1 MKKGDKVTLKIK
13 KLVYEGA
20 GLGKIDRIPVFVENT
35 CPEDIV
41 EAEIT
46 VLNKNFARAKVLE
59 IKEPSPHRVKPFCP
73 LHNACGGCGWQF
85 IDYDFQL
92 EQKRNI
98 VEETVKKFTGR
109 EIEVKP
115 VIKSPQTREYRSKVQ
130 YPVSQTKVSK
140 RLLAGYY
147 KKGTHELINVKFC
160 PIQPNIVGKILAF
173 AKETAQELGISGYN
187 EKKHKGE
194 LRHIVIRYSK
204 EKNECLVIFV
214 VNDTKLSPKFKT
226 LSEKL
231 MKQFAHVK
239 GCCINYNTAKSNVI
253 LSNDTRCIAGDK

>member
-20 GLGKIDRIPVFVENT
+20 GLGKIDGIPVFVENT

-115 VIKSPQTREYRSKVQ
+115 VIKSPQTRD
-130 YPVSQTKVSK
+130 
-140 RLLAGYY
+140 
-147 KKGTHELINVKFC
+147 
-160 PIQPNIVGKILAF
+160 
-173 AKETAQELGISGYN
+173 TAQKFNIPFHRQKFQNACSQGI
-187 EKKHKGE
+187 
-194 LRHIVIRYSK
+194 
-204 EKNECLVIFV
+204 
-214 VNDTKLSPKFKT
+214 TKRARMSL
-226 LSEKL
+226 L
-231 MKQFAHVK
+231 M
-239 GCCINYNTAKSNVI
+239 
-253 LSNDTRCIAGDK
+253 